1 MTTVRFDPSA
11 PYEVEESDVVYAKPE
26 GKELL
31 ARVYRP
37 KGRPDAPLIGL
48 VDVHGGAWNRG
59 DRTVGVHHG
68 RGLAAAGVVVAS
80 LDFRQGP
87 ADKHP
92 AGSADVAAGVRWLRA
107 HAPRLGVDPGR
118 IGLTG
123 QSSGGHLALL
133 VAVQP
138 EAPQH
143 AGTPIVTP
151 DGSLDGGPGDDSV
164 VVALVQYPVAD
175 PLARY
180 RYVLSREHETPQR
193 PPAPVFDAGR
203 LIASHRAYFADEAAM
218 AEASITRIVSTDA
231 GRALPL
237 VWLAH
242 AELDDN
248 VPAAITEAFVS
259 AYQKA
264 GGRIERVF
272 FPGARHGFMQQPSAD
287 TDKAI
292 ALMREFIGRQIA
304 A

>member
-1 MTTVRFDPSA
+1 MTTTIRFDPSA
-11 PYEVEESDVVYAKPE
+11 PYEVEESDVVYAKPD

-37 KGRPDAPLIGL
+37 KGTPDALIGL

-59 DRTVGVHHG
+59 DRTVGVHLG

-87 ADKHP
+87 ADRHP
-92 AGSADVAAGVRWLRA
+92 AGSADVAAGVRWMRA
-107 HAPRLGVDPGR
+107 HARRLGVDPAR
-118 IGLTG
+118 IGLAG

-133 VAVQP
+133 VAVQAK
-138 EAPQH
+138 APQH

-164 VVALVQYPVAD
+164 VFALVQYPVAD

-193 PPAPVFDAGR
+193 PPAPAFDAAR
-203 LIASHRAYFADEAAM
+203 LIASHRGYFADEAAM
-218 AEASITRIVSTDA
+218 AEASITRIVATGA
-231 GRALPL
+231 AALPP

-248 VPAAITEAFVS
+248 VPAEITEAFVS

-292 ALMREFIGRQIA
+292 TQMRDFLGRV
-304 A
+304 